1 MDHASRESLPALYL
15 RLGVEVDVTPES
27 FSKFL
32 VVNVTYKK
40 SHTIIVYLAKY
51 YSKLFHVPQVVS
63 SWGILAPSSPR
74 SRHLLLPR
82 QADKDTEA
90 QGTLLA
96 QSQQGDAGAKM
107 STQVAPSPGSLWLSY
122 GQGYSLYPFLWCNRL
137 NCLHAILCVHL
148 LPPLPAVDLSSSFIP
163 SWPTEALLRC
173 QCGQPPSCSTTL
185 RLRLAVN
192 L

>member
-63 SWGILAPSSPR
+63 S
-74 SRHLLLPR
+74 
-82 QADKDTEA
+82 
-90 QGTLLA
+90 
-96 QSQQGDAGAKM
+96 
-107 STQVAPSPGSLWLSY
+107 
-122 GQGYSLYPFLWCNRL
+122 
-137 NCLHAILCVHL
+137 
-148 LPPLPAVDLSSSFIP
+148 
-163 SWPTEALLRC
+163 
-173 QCGQPPSCSTTL
+173 
-185 RLRLAVN
+185 
-192 L
+192 